1 MRRIVIVG
9 IVAAFVIGIAATA
22 MAKGHDNGK
31 SYLVRQPG
39 ARAVTAEHIDALNA
53 CDIDRLMAQYP
64 PSIHIILPDGGQAV
78 GRAEVLELFE
88 GFCADPADGGLNGLQ
103 FTEIE
108 SWKVAGTIN
117 MQWKADAD
125 FLCEPYFGAD
135 AYETR
140 WGLMAA
146 QVTTFDGSKLKIVGV
161 DC

>member
-9 IVAAFVIGIAATA
+9 IVAAFVLGIAATA

-78 GRAEVLELFE
+78 GRAEVLALFE
-88 GFCADPADGGLNGLQ
+88 GFCSDPADGGLNGLQ

-117 MQWKADAD
+117 MQWNR
-125 FLCEPYFGAD
+125 F
-135 AYETR
+135 
-140 WGLMAA
+140 WILMFSASSSNLSA
-146 QVTTFDGSKLKIVGV
+146 GKKTIQPQKNCI
-161 DC
+161 C